1 MSSARTGERGQ
12 VLPLALMAFAV
23 GAIVVSPF
31 LTNVSVNL
39 LASRRAEEAI
49 ADYYSLDAG
58 VEWGLWRLTN
68 DPAITAS
75 TSYMEVPL
83 QPTPPS
89 VNGAAFPTTEI
100 RFVAGTGDSDTISPA
115 WQSGGG
121 PKCYP
126 FTSSSAG
133 TVTAVITTPAS
144 TVRADLRTSCSG
156 GGLPNLSGS
165 SPYTVQFPGQ
175 AAGSYT
181 LVVQTVPPDTGSLT
195 ITYPSGAPAYD
206 IRSQRNG
213 RTITARAT
221 ASVGSVTLLSWTLD

>member
-1 MSSARTGERGQ
+1 MRRARGERGQ

-39 LASRRAEEAI
+39 LASRRTEQAI
-49 ADYYSLDAG
+49 ADYYTLDAG

-68 DPAITAS
+68 DPAIT
-75 TSYMEVPL
+75 TSATYTETPL

-89 VNGAAFPTTEI
+89 VNGASFPTTEI
-100 RFVAGTGDSDTISPA
+100 RSVAGAGGSETTSPA
-115 WQSGGG
+115 WQPGGG

-126 FTSSSAG
+126 FTSTAAG
-133 TVTAVITTPAS
+133 TVTAVITSPAA
-144 TVRADLRTSCSG
+144 TVSADLRTSCSG
-156 GGLPNLSGS
+156 GGLPALSGS

-175 AAGSYT
+175 PAGDYELVIQTAPPGTGT
-181 LVVQTVPPDTGSLT
+181 LA
-195 ITYPSGAPAYD
+195 ITFPVAGYD

-221 ASVGSVTLLSWTLD
+221 ASSSGVTLLSWQLD